1 MFAHELRG
9 SLQTCF
15 HRAMPWDFWLL
26 FIALGVLLPWRGR
39 AKFRRLLEMPHVGR
53 AERIALYF
61 STIAFQWVAAA
72 VVAWRVHAR
81 GLSREELGLAWKNGQ
96 ELILLGLAGAV
107 ALGLLHWWNL
117 WRIGKRA
124 DRQPSQLHAVAE
136 RILPRSRV
144 EIVPYA
150 CLALTAGACEEFLYR
165 GFAMAALLRAGL
177 PGWSVVVLSAV
188 LFGLAHLYQGRSG
201 VAGTI
206 FLGAA
211 FGGVRILC
219 DSIVPLIFWHAAI
232 DLVAGVAGAKYLA
245 SDATGS
251 SGTKI
256 GSVLL

>member
-1 MFAHELRG
+1 M
-9 SLQTCF
+9 QTCF

-26 FIALGVLLPWRGR
+26 FLALGVLLPWRGR

-53 AERIALYF
+53 AGRIALYF
-61 STIAFQWVAAA
+61 STILFQWMAVAI
-72 VVAWRVHAR
+72 VAWRVYAR
-81 GLSREELGLAWKNGQ
+81 GLSREELGLAWRNGE
-96 ELILLGLAGAV
+96 ELILLGVAGAI

-117 WRIGKRA
+117 WRIGKRV
-124 DRQPSQLHAVAE
+124 DRQPSQLRAVAE
-136 RILPRSRV
+136 RILPHSGV

-150 CLALTAGACEEFLYR
+150 CLALTAGLCEEFLYR
-165 GFAMAALLRAGL
+165 GFAMAALFRAGL
-177 PGWSVVVLSAV
+177 PGWSVVILSAI

-206 FLGAA
+206 LLGAV

-245 SDATGS
+245 PGVSGNAGATNG
-251 SGTKI
+251 GI
-256 GSVLL
+256 LL